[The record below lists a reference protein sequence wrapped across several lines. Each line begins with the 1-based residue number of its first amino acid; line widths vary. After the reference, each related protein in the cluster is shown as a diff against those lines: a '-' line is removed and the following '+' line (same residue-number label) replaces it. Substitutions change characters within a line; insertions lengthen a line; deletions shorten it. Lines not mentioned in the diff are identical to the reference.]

1 MPCAWPSLAPSAQM
15 EMVLESDSEESVVL
29 VDNTQAID
37 NNDLT
42 VMLTDTELDSL
53 DMVIDTVPSSA
64 ASSSVAPSQP
74 PIIGI
79 PHYLDGTQPVDV
91 LEVFGRT
98 VSATASRR
106 GLRSCPFDLKVGKD
120 LSQLDMRIEVF
131 RMIEQRRPK
140 LLVTSPP
147 CTMYSKL
154 QRLWNIKRMSPE
166 EYTRRKAIADEYLR
180 FAHTCNKIQHNAGR
194 FFAHEHPA
202 GASSWTE
209 DSTQAVVTL
218 PGTHNA
224 LFDQCQFGLTSPRG
238 TPLKKKTRI
247 LCNSARLFCALNGCT
262 CRRGSHVHKP
272 IMGSENGYRLSTWSE
287 NYPPA
292 LCNALLDACCNN
304 S

>member
-1 MPCAWPSLAPSAQM
+1 M
-15 EMVLESDSEESVVL
+15 EMVIELDSEESVVL
-29 VDNTQAID
+29 VDKGNDNTQAID
-37 NNDLT
+37 NDDLT
-42 VMLTDTELDSL
+42 KMLTDTELDSESDSYELL

-74 PIIGI
+74 PIIRI
-79 PHYLDGTQPVDV
+79 PRYLDGTQPVDV

-98 VSATASRR
+98 VSAIASRR
-106 GLRSCPFDLKVGKD
+106 GLGSCPFDLKVGKD
-120 LSQLDMRIEVF
+120 LSQLEMRIEVF

-154 QRLWNIKRMSPE
+154 QRLWNIKRMPPG
-166 EYTRRKAIADEYLR
+166 EYTRRKAIADEYLW

-194 FFAHEHPA
+194 SFAHEHPA

-209 DSTQAVVTL
+209 DSTHEVVSL
-218 PGTHNA
+218 PGTYNA

-238 TPLKKKTRI
+238 TPLKKQTRI
-247 LCNSARLFCALNGCT
+247 LCNNVRLFNALHGCK
-262 CRRGSHVHKP
+262 CRRGLHTHKP
-272 IMGSENGYRLSTWSE
+272 IMGSEDGHRLSTWSE
-287 NYPPA
+287 IYPPA
-292 LCNALLDACCNN
+292 LCNVLLDACCDD